1 MTLCCSLCF
10 QAELHTGTLPQIQS
24 TALRGEKLHRIFHYV
39 LDNLVNVMNG
49 YCLPEPYFSTKV
61 LVTSRFRARAQRF
74 QFERRLVSLH
84 VTARGPSVRA
94 GPPCPCQLE
103 WLFFLRLQC
112 QSHQRATGESPIL
125 TACACSFAPGSCV

>member
-1 MTLCCSLCF
+1 MTLCRSLCF

-61 LVTSRFRARAQRF
+61 LVTPRFGARAQIF
-74 QFERRLVSLH
+74 QSERMASLH
-84 VTARGPSVRA
+84 VTARGPRVRSA
-94 GPPCPCQLE
+94 QPC
-103 WLFFLRLQC
+103 
-112 QSHQRATGESPIL
+112 
-125 TACACSFAPGSCV
+125 